1 MPFLIAALAVL
12 YYTPYVLF
20 RVNNGDL
27 ISLKSNIKKKKLDAG
42 KIVNSYFN
50 LRVNPQKR
58 SYLRVMFNILIKLGY
73 LLANLVALLWLDSLL
88 DKEYM
93 SYGIKWVN
101 WSRLNNSLQF
111 DYLGMRDF
119 PKPGE

>member
-12 YYTPYVLF
+12 YYTPYILF

-73 LLANLVALLWLDSLL
+73 LLANLVALL
-88 DKEYM
+88 
-93 SYGIKWVN
+93 
-101 WSRLNNSLQF
+101 
-111 DYLGMRDF
+111 
-119 PKPGE
+119 